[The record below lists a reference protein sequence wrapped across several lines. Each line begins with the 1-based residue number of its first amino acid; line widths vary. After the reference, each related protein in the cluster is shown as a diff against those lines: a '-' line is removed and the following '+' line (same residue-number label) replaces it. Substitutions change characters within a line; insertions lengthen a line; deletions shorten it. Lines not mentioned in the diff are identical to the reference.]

1 MFDKIKA
8 FARRFFGLFS
18 AYEIADNMG
27 LKPAISSEL
36 FERIQLWNDM
46 YSGAAPW
53 LDGET
58 VSLRLEQGIVRE
70 FANIVLNEMT
80 VSVSNEKLDG
90 IFQAALRNMNENLQS
105 GLATG
110 AMIIKPVSTDK
121 VQFVS
126 QSSFVPIEYDGTRR
140 LTKVIF
146 PETKQSG
153 NTFYTRL
160 EYHSL
165 TPDKGLEIINRAYKS
180 RSENSIGRQI
190 PLDEVEEWAALPEY
204 IAYPMM
210 KRPAFGYYRN
220 PIKNTVDS
228 GFGGISIFESAV
240 DMIRCADE
248 QFGRLDWEF
257 ESGKR
262 IIHVSEDM
270 VKKMN
275 DGTLDIKMK
284 RLYRGL
290 DADGN
295 DLYHEY
301 SPALRQSDISAGLD
315 EYKRLIEF
323 QTCLAYGDI
332 SNPQDVE
339 KTATEVLTAKK
350 RKYNMVSAIQ
360 RNLYDCL
367 DDLAY
372 AIAFYNS
379 MATVP
384 YTFNC
389 EFSDSILGD
398 DESERAQDREDVA
411 NGTLSPAEYRAKW
424 RGETLEQAA
433 AAIEKIKAENPSIK
447 DIIGE

>member
-1 MFDKIKA
+1 M
-8 FARRFFGLFS
+8 FS

-110 AMIIKPVSTDK
+110 AMIIKPVSIDK

-126 QSSFVPIEYDGTRR
+126 QSSFVPIEYDGARW

-165 TPDKGLEIINRAYKS
+165 SPDKGLEIFNRAYKS

-190 PLDEVEEWAALPEY
+190 SLDEVEEWAALPEY

-220 PIKNTVDS
+220 PIKNTIDS

-290 DADGN
+290 DSANGD

-301 SPALRQSDISAGLD
+301 SPALRQADISAGLD

-332 SNPQDVE
+332 SNPQSVE

-350 RKYNMVSAIQ
+350 RKYNMVMAIQ
-360 RNLYDCL
+360 QNLRDCL
-367 DDLAY
+367 DDLVY
-372 AIAFYNS
+372 ALAFYNS

-384 YTFNC
+384 YDFNC
-389 EFSDSILGD
+389 EFNDSILAD
-398 DESERAQDREDVA
+398 DETERAQDREDMA

-424 RGETLEQAA
+424 RGETLEQAT
-433 AAIEKIKAENPSIK
+433 AAIEKIKAENPSMK
-447 DIIGE
+447 NLIGE

>member
-1 MFDKIKA
+1 M
-8 FARRFFGLFS
+8 FS